1 MRGKLML
8 PIVALAA
15 TTFAGCSA
23 TAVPAP
29 PPEPP
34 PVVPI
39 AAEPPDEWNVFPDP
53 LTGQVEIYHDGVNV
67 GSVTGDE
74 QEDPP
79 LPRPHKSDDADDS
92 P

>member
-1 MRGKLML
+1 ML
-8 PIVALAA
+8 PVLALAA
-15 TTFAGCSA
+15 AAAGGCGAGS
-23 TAVPAP
+23 PAP
-29 PPEPP
+29 VPEP
-34 PVVPI
+34 VATVPI

-53 LTGQVEIYHDGVNV
+53 LTGQVEIYHQGVNV

-79 LPRPHKSDDADDS
+79 IPRPHKSDDVDDT